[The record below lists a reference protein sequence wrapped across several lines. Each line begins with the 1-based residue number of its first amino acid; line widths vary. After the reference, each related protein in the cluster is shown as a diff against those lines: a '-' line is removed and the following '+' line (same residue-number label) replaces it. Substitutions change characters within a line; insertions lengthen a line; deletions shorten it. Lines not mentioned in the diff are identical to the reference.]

1 MTRISPNTRIIFLDM
16 DGVMNHIGH
25 MKGPDPI
32 DPECIKRLNE
42 IVEATDAKVV
52 ISSTWRK
59 YTSFNTLAGRMTKM
73 GFVGEI
79 LDYTPCIERE
89 FGYNAPRGCE
99 IQLWIKRNI
108 ADGDCTYRRYIILD
122 DDSDMLLE
130 QRENFILTDATGG
143 GLTINMAHRA
153 KRTLLGLENIP
164 NQFIGDGQ

>member
-1 MTRISPNTRIIFLDM
+1 MARIDPKTRIIFLDM
-16 DGVMNHIGH
+16 DGVMNHTGF

-32 DPECIKRLNE
+32 DPKCLERLNE

-52 ISSTWRK
+52 ITSTWRK
-59 YTSFNTLAGRMTKM
+59 YTHINEIIEHMENL
-73 GFVGEI
+73 GFRGEI
-79 LDYTPCIERE
+79 ISYTPRIDKEY
-89 FGYNAPRGCE
+89 GYNAPRGCE

-143 GLTINMAHRA
+143 GLTIHIAHVA
-153 KRTLLGLENIP
+153 TRTLLGLENIP
-164 NQFIGDGQ
+164 D